1 MKKLLV
7 LLFAIAT
14 VAYGAVVPSTFYETT
29 RALGMGGAFTSV
41 SDDFSM
47 LMYNPA
53 NLSKNQPLH
62 ICLLKLEIE
71 INQKTFDFASWLIP
85 NMSKLSGDFTSWTAE
100 DLDRLISAG
109 IFLNVGDNFS
119 VTGINTPIGNFG
131 VGAFAKATA
140 NATISEE
147 ILDIKAH
154 LAAKLDVTVPVSY
167 GTVLDIPMINE
178 VANSMLGG
186 GKFGIGATVKLMQRF
201 SFVEDTSILSL
212 ASFDP
217 AGMLSKMT
225 NPQTGFGFDVALN
238 YNLPSCASTFSL
250 VGRDL
255 FTSLGTDTVNSNWV
269 FGYALQPNLIP
280 GIPVTIALD
289 VNDMFGSTTI
299 MKKISLGAEV
309 NIVGLAVLRGGFYQ
323 GWASFGVS
331 LFGFLDYANY
341 GVEQGLYA
349 GNFEQRF
356 HRVSITLGL

>member
-1 MKKLLV
+1 MKKLLTLIFV
-7 LLFAIAT
+7 LSAM
-14 VAYGAVVPSTFYETT
+14 VYGAVVPSTFYETS
-29 RALGMGGAFTSV
+29 RALGMGGAYTAV

-62 ICLLKLEIE
+62 ICLLKAEIE
-71 INQKTFDFASWLIP
+71 INQKTLDFASWLM
-85 NMSKLSGDFTSWTAE
+85 NNSSKLSGDFTTWSAS
-100 DLDRLISAG
+100 DIQQLINAG

-140 NATISEE
+140 NVSVTEE

-154 LAAKLDVTVPVSY
+154 LSAKIDVTVPISY
-167 GTVLDIPMINE
+167 GTQLDMLND
-178 VANSMLGG
+178 VGNMLGG
-186 GKFGIGATVKLMQRF
+186 GKFGFGATVKLMQRF
-201 SFVEDTSILSL
+201 TTTEDKSILSM

-217 AGMLSKMT
+217 AAMINRLA
-225 NPQTGFGFDVALN
+225 NPQTGYGVDVALN
-238 YNLPSCASTFSL
+238 YNLPSWSSTFCL
-250 VGRDL
+250 VARDVY
-255 FTSLGTDTVNSNWV
+255 SVLGTDSIASNWV

-280 GIPVTIALD
+280 GVPLTISVD
-289 VNDMFGSTTI
+289 VNDLFGSTTM

-309 NIVGLAVLRGGFYQ
+309 NLIGLAVVRGGFYQ

-349 GNFEQRF
+349 GNFEQRY
-356 HRVSITLGL
+356 HRISITLGL